1 MCQSPTSNLFNRWFL
16 PPREFRKNSGFVTL
30 RNRPASAHP
39 ATAARSAVATVMHVA
54 RPPNASR
61 HNRVDFAPDET
72 TFPILP
78 RNAPAKMRTM
88 VLGKRLER
96 LGEGA
101 IRSLDREIPAGQIS
115 DENRAARKRSIS
127 HDKTAR
133 QSSLIVFQPE
143 FQFQIIYYLD
153 KEEMVA
159 ADPIDCRRPNF
170 TTRRD
175 AGCHRFC
182 RIVAQQVGEREI
194 GSGTL
199 FEKISALSMPP
210 VTGRLTY
217 CFCSAP

>member
-1 MCQSPTSNLFNRWFL
+1 M
-16 PPREFRKNSGFVTL
+16 EDE
-30 RNRPASAHP
+30 
-39 ATAARSAVATVMHVA
+39 VAIQT
-54 RPPNASR
+54 
-61 HNRVDFAPDET
+61 
-72 TFPILP
+72 
-78 RNAPAKMRTM
+78 
-88 VLGKRLER
+88 
-96 LGEGA
+96 
-101 IRSLDREIPAGQIS
+101 LDREIPAGQIS
-115 DENRAARKRSIS
+115 DENRTARKRSIS
-127 HDKTAR
+127 HHKAAR

-199 FEKISALSMPP
+199 FEKIERLVDASCHRKAYVLLLLRSVEDEGCP
-210 VTGRLTY
+210 VEENFDRAVVAGY
-217 CFCSAP
+217 AD